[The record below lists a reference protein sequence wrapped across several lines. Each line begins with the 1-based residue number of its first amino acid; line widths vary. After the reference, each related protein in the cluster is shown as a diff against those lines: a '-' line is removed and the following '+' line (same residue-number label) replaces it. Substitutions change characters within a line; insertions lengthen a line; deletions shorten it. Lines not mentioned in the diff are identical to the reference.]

1 MKKFLKI
8 MVMATQY
15 KVINATKVAYI
26 KMVKMINFV
35 IIIFNIIFIM
45 VKYIY
50 YNKNLLRS
58 AFSGESSKEF

>member
-1 MKKFLKI
+1 
-8 MVMATQY
+8 
-15 KVINATKVAYI
+15 
-26 KMVKMINFV
+26 MVKMINFV

-58 AFSGESSKEF
+58 AFSGGKFKRILKEFYRVKT